1 MRLLSNN
8 VFTRDQQFEK
18 QFWELKR
25 VLETSILMRVGVCAT
40 CAIWNMW
47 KWCVLNLF
55 WNEIISNIYGHP
67 LWGEKWVFAHPGNW
81 DYEPKIFRKSEVR
94 SLIRNDWFNSCI
106 GSLFACMA
114 LTLYKSQVHYSG
126 LMQWCVC
133 SSIMSILI
141 LQRQVAKLASVLFH
155 RWSLLRNN
163 HMATNLQRFTSNNGR
178 RRFAACDCWTQ

>member
-8 VFTRDQQFEK
+8 VLTRDQQFEK
-18 QFWELKR
+18 QFWDLKR
-25 VLETSILMRVGVCAT
+25 LLETSILMRVGVCAT

-47 KWCVLNLF
+47 KWCVVHLF
-55 WNEIISNIYGHP
+55 WNQIISNIYGHP
-67 LWGEKWVFAHPGNW
+67 LWGEKWAFAHPGNW

-94 SLIRNDWFNSCI
+94 SLIPNDWFNSCI
-106 GSLFACMA
+106 GSLFACMT
-114 LTLYKSQVHYSG
+114 LTLYKSKIHYSG

-133 SSIMSILI
+133 SSIMSILL

-163 HMATNLQRFTSNNGR
+163 HMATNL
-178 RRFAACDCWTQ
+178 